1 MKNKSIKYFTSKFF
15 LDSEIKYGFFARTG
29 GHSKKSFY
37 SLNCSSGFKDK
48 KENVI
53 NNINA
58 AKQKIGLKKTM
69 IKLMNQTHGTNIEI
83 INNKNISRK
92 NLADGA
98 ITMDKNISL
107 AVLTADCAPI
117 FLIDPIDEIICVL
130 HSGWRGCLN
139 NIVFKG
145 IKKIIKIN
153 KSLKN
158 IVAIVGPCLSQ
169 KNFEVD
175 EQFKE
180 KFIKKNLDYNNFF
193 KKKSKDNKIYFDMRG
208 LITHQLRDCLVNGI
222 LHVNFDTYHEESL
235 FYSHRRE
242 NHRNSL
248 PTGRMINII
257 GFKQ

>member
-29 GHSKKSFY
+29 GCSKKSFD
-37 SLNCSSGFKDK
+37 SLNCSFKSKDK
-48 KENVI
+48 KKNVI

-69 IKLMNQTHGTNIEI
+69 IKLMNQTHGANIEI
-83 INNKNISRK
+83 INNKNISK
-92 NLADGA
+92 KKFADGA
-98 ITMDKNISL
+98 ITIDKNISL

-117 FLIDPIDEIICVL
+117 FLIDPIDKIICVL

-139 NIVFKG
+139 NIIFKG
-145 IKKIIKIN
+145 TKKIIKIN

-158 IVAIVGPCLSQ
+158 IIAIVGPCLSQ

-175 EQFKE
+175 EKFKK
-180 KFIKKNLDYNNFF
+180 KFLKKNIEYKNFF
-193 KKKSKDNKIYFDMRG
+193 KKKTKDKKIYFDMRG
-208 LITHQLRDCLVNGI
+208 LITHQLRNCLTKRI
-222 LHVNFDTYHEESL
+222 LHVNFDTYYEENL

-242 NHRNSL
+242 NHRNAL